1 MSKSSE
7 RITEKRTVITSSS
20 SAYDDGDDSI
30 YYKSGIQPRQSTVV
44 SRSSVGGPSMRSS
57 IGGGGSGGTVYSRT
71 VEYGIGR
78 SAGMPGLSPGGYEK
92 VSNSGVQTVKSSRE
106 KEKKDMQD
114 LNERFANY
122 IEKVRFLE
130 AQNRKLA
137 SELEN
142 LKTKWGKETSA
153 IKSMYEQELAEARK
167 LIDDL
172 TRDKNKL
179 EIQNSSIQEDMNNL
193 RRQMDDLKKYH
204 AIDQE
209 QINKLNQQLS
219 DYESEINMLR
229 RTISSLETERGRDKE
244 RINKL
249 QSEVDRLRID
259 LNNETLNH
267 LDAENRRQTLEE
279 EMEFLKK
286 VHEQELKELAAL
298 AYRDTTEENR
308 EFWKSELSQ
317 AIRDIQSEYDNKV
330 DQLRGDMESYYNLK
344 VQEFRT
350 GATKQNMEV
359 THVKEENKKL
369 VKNISD
375 LKGRLAD
382 LEGRNAQLESQYN
395 SLLREYESIQ
405 SEHTMETVKLKE
417 EITNLRSEMEAI
429 LVELQSLMDAK
440 LSLELEIAAYRKLLE
455 SEESSD
461 LFNRVER
468 LRRLGISVSNIRSV
482 FRGSPVNY
490 KPEPSYE
497 DSTGVSADDEQTERD
512 ITPDD
517 DTPPAIGTVRN
528 NGMGSKL
535 NEPEVEQKSY
545 SDQETVKC
553 ITPEEM
559 LEPNEMSKQEYP
571 TESTKCTT
579 SGECGELEDKKSK
592 ESEVEIVESP
602 LDNQSQQ
609 ENEVRTE
616 ISVKSTKDDESEIL
630 EDKKEIES
638 KVEIVESPLDN
649 QSQQENG
656 VRTEISVKS
665 TKDDDSEIL
674 EDKKEIESKVEI
686 VESPLDHQSQQ
697 ENEIRTEISLKSTK
711 DDDSEILEDK
721 KEIESKV
728 EIVESPLNQKSQE
741 HEIRTEISEKDTND
755 GECERLENKQEIES
769 KVESVESPLD
779 QQEQEI
785 SKEISGKDV
794 EDDDSINKQA
804 ESEIKQPDQKVND
817 VIINDD
823 MPEEKQSVTDDKT
836 SDKTDDNKVAVQSF
850 KEDISVDP
858 KPQETK
864 IDPVPSNKSDKV
876 ELETTDNSV
885 TYKTNDNIIENQN
898 DEVGTNDLSKSP
910 DASSKETVET
920 QNNEKVG
927 CDGDTKGQSDD
938 CTVAVKASP
947 GEIDVDKKVQFDD
960 ISKQNKMDDT
970 KQINVDETINNES
983 IGHDV
988 VLSNDVSS
996 HDEPVTEASTT
1007 IEHKNLE
1014 QTTDAV
1020 DIKQEGKINDGIEI
1034 QDQTEQI
1041 KDLNEEP
1048 KSNISN
1054 KPQELDTK
1062 GQSKDENDVHEI
1074 DEIKSNHSEIS
1085 SANQNQDDNQ
1095 TLKSESQTIAEKTS
1109 DIIET
1114 SGNDDKITVNG
1125 DGPLDEDNNQNVNQK
1140 NDEMDKDEGYLCF
1153 IVGMRNVIEQSMN
1166 TQSRGAAQ
1174 LSEMISEYETK
1185 GDSHSSMK
1193 MMRGEVSAK
1202 TTYQKTSTGPVSIA
1216 EVHPE
1221 GKYITLENTSAQ
1233 RREINLDGWK
1243 LKRELD
1249 GQKEYVYTFKNFI
1262 LKPNKSVKIFA
1273 RGFASDAGINDLV
1286 FRDYETW
1293 GVGSNVQTSLI
1304 NENREEKATHRQKTA
1319 YN

>member
-78 SAGMPGLSPGGYEK
+78 SSGMQGLSPGGYEK

-179 EIQNSSIQEDMNNL
+179 EIQNSSLQEDMNNL

-455 SEESSD
+455 SEES
-461 LFNRVER
+461 R
-468 LRRLGISVSNIRSV
+468 
-482 FRGSPVNY
+482 
-490 KPEPSYE
+490 
-497 DSTGVSADDEQTERD
+497 
-512 ITPDD
+512 
-517 DTPPAIGTVRN
+517 
-528 NGMGSKL
+528 
-535 NEPEVEQKSY
+535 
-545 SDQETVKC
+545 
-553 ITPEEM
+553 
-559 LEPNEMSKQEYP
+559 
-571 TESTKCTT
+571 
-579 SGECGELEDKKSK
+579 
-592 ESEVEIVESP
+592 
-602 LDNQSQQ
+602 
-609 ENEVRTE
+609 
-616 ISVKSTKDDESEIL
+616 
-630 EDKKEIES
+630 
-638 KVEIVESPLDN
+638 
-649 QSQQENG
+649 
-656 VRTEISVKS
+656 
-665 TKDDDSEIL
+665 
-674 EDKKEIESKVEI
+674 
-686 VESPLDHQSQQ
+686 
-697 ENEIRTEISLKSTK
+697 
-711 DDDSEILEDK
+711 
-721 KEIESKV
+721 
-728 EIVESPLNQKSQE
+728 
-741 HEIRTEISEKDTND
+741 
-755 GECERLENKQEIES
+755 
-769 KVESVESPLD
+769 
-779 QQEQEI
+779 
-785 SKEISGKDV
+785 
-794 EDDDSINKQA
+794 
-804 ESEIKQPDQKVND
+804 
-817 VIINDD
+817 
-823 MPEEKQSVTDDKT
+823 
-836 SDKTDDNKVAVQSF
+836 
-850 KEDISVDP
+850 
-858 KPQETK
+858 
-864 IDPVPSNKSDKV
+864 
-876 ELETTDNSV
+876 
-885 TYKTNDNIIENQN
+885 
-898 DEVGTNDLSKSP
+898 
-910 DASSKETVET
+910 
-920 QNNEKVG
+920 
-927 CDGDTKGQSDD
+927 
-938 CTVAVKASP
+938 
-947 GEIDVDKKVQFDD
+947 
-960 ISKQNKMDDT
+960 
-970 KQINVDETINNES
+970 
-983 IGHDV
+983 
-988 VLSNDVSS
+988 
-996 HDEPVTEASTT
+996 
-1007 IEHKNLE
+1007 
-1014 QTTDAV
+1014 
-1020 DIKQEGKINDGIEI
+1020 
-1034 QDQTEQI
+1034 
-1041 KDLNEEP
+1041 
-1048 KSNISN
+1048 
-1054 KPQELDTK
+1054 
-1062 GQSKDENDVHEI
+1062 
-1074 DEIKSNHSEIS
+1074 
-1085 SANQNQDDNQ
+1085 
-1095 TLKSESQTIAEKTS
+1095 
-1109 DIIET
+1109 
-1114 SGNDDKITVNG
+1114 
-1125 DGPLDEDNNQNVNQK
+1125 
-1140 NDEMDKDEGYLCF
+1140 
-1153 IVGMRNVIEQSMN
+1153 VGMRNVIEQSMN

>member
-57 IGGGGSGGTVYSRT
+57 IGGGSGGTVYSRT

-78 SAGMPGLSPGGYEK
+78 SAGMAGLSPGSFEK

-179 EIQNSSIQEDMNNL
+179 EIQNSSLQEDMNNL
-193 RRQMDDLKKYH
+193 RRQMDDMKKYH

-369 VKNISD
+369 VKSISD

-461 LFNRVER
+461 LFNRV
-468 LRRLGISVSNIRSV
+468 
-482 FRGSPVNY
+482 
-490 KPEPSYE
+490 
-497 DSTGVSADDEQTERD
+497 
-512 ITPDD
+512 
-517 DTPPAIGTVRN
+517 
-528 NGMGSKL
+528 
-535 NEPEVEQKSY
+535 
-545 SDQETVKC
+545 
-553 ITPEEM
+553 
-559 LEPNEMSKQEYP
+559 
-571 TESTKCTT
+571 
-579 SGECGELEDKKSK
+579 
-592 ESEVEIVESP
+592 
-602 LDNQSQQ
+602 
-609 ENEVRTE
+609 
-616 ISVKSTKDDESEIL
+616 
-630 EDKKEIES
+630 
-638 KVEIVESPLDN
+638 
-649 QSQQENG
+649 
-656 VRTEISVKS
+656 
-665 TKDDDSEIL
+665 
-674 EDKKEIESKVEI
+674 
-686 VESPLDHQSQQ
+686 
-697 ENEIRTEISLKSTK
+697 
-711 DDDSEILEDK
+711 
-721 KEIESKV
+721 
-728 EIVESPLNQKSQE
+728 
-741 HEIRTEISEKDTND
+741 
-755 GECERLENKQEIES
+755 
-769 KVESVESPLD
+769 
-779 QQEQEI
+779 
-785 SKEISGKDV
+785 
-794 EDDDSINKQA
+794 
-804 ESEIKQPDQKVND
+804 
-817 VIINDD
+817 
-823 MPEEKQSVTDDKT
+823 
-836 SDKTDDNKVAVQSF
+836 
-850 KEDISVDP
+850 
-858 KPQETK
+858 
-864 IDPVPSNKSDKV
+864 
-876 ELETTDNSV
+876 
-885 TYKTNDNIIENQN
+885 
-898 DEVGTNDLSKSP
+898 
-910 DASSKETVET
+910 
-920 QNNEKVG
+920 
-927 CDGDTKGQSDD
+927 
-938 CTVAVKASP
+938 
-947 GEIDVDKKVQFDD
+947 
-960 ISKQNKMDDT
+960 
-970 KQINVDETINNES
+970 
-983 IGHDV
+983 
-988 VLSNDVSS
+988 
-996 HDEPVTEASTT
+996 
-1007 IEHKNLE
+1007 
-1014 QTTDAV
+1014 
-1020 DIKQEGKINDGIEI
+1020 
-1034 QDQTEQI
+1034 
-1041 KDLNEEP
+1041 
-1048 KSNISN
+1048 
-1054 KPQELDTK
+1054 
-1062 GQSKDENDVHEI
+1062 
-1074 DEIKSNHSEIS
+1074 
-1085 SANQNQDDNQ
+1085 
-1095 TLKSESQTIAEKTS
+1095 
-1109 DIIET
+1109 
-1114 SGNDDKITVNG
+1114 
-1125 DGPLDEDNNQNVNQK
+1125 
-1140 NDEMDKDEGYLCF
+1140 
-1153 IVGMRNVIEQSMN
+1153 GMRNVIEQSMN

-1174 LSEMISEYETK
+1174 LSEMIQEYETK

-1293 GVGSNVQTSLI
+1293 GVGSNVQTTLI
-1304 NENREEKATHRQKTA
+1304 NENREEKATHRQKTN

>member
-57 IGGGGSGGTVYSRT
+57 IGGGSGGTVYSRT

-78 SAGMPGLSPGGYEK
+78 SAGMAGLSPGSFEK

-179 EIQNSSIQEDMNNL
+179 EIQNSSLQEDMNNL

-369 VKNISD
+369 VKSISD

-461 LFNRVER
+461 LFNSYCNEKWLFNFLLHLDLKYRVER
-468 LRRLGISVSNIRSV
+468 LRRLGINVSNMRSV

-497 DSTGVSADDEQTERD
+497 YSTGISADDEQTERD

-517 DTPPAIGTVRN
+517 EIPPTNGTTGN
-528 NGMGSKL
+528 DGMRSKL

-553 ITPEEM
+553 ITPEDTV
-559 LEPNEMSKQEYP
+559 EPNEMSKTENP

-579 SGECGELEDKKSK
+579 DGECVRLEDKQ
-592 ESEVEIVESP
+592 
-602 LDNQSQQ
+602 D
-609 ENEVRTE
+609 
-616 ISVKSTKDDESEIL
+616 
-630 EDKKEIES
+630 
-638 KVEIVESPLDN
+638 
-649 QSQQENG
+649 
-656 VRTEISVKS
+656 
-665 TKDDDSEIL
+665 
-674 EDKKEIESKVEI
+674 
-686 VESPLDHQSQQ
+686 
-697 ENEIRTEISLKSTK
+697 
-711 DDDSEILEDK
+711 
-721 KEIESKV
+721 
-728 EIVESPLNQKSQE
+728 
-741 HEIRTEISEKDTND
+741 
-755 GECERLENKQEIES
+755 IES

-779 QQEQEI
+779 PKSPQEYEIRKDISVKGTNDDECERLDNKQEKESKVESVQSPLDQQEQEI
-785 SKEISGKDV
+785 RTEISGKGI
-794 EDDDSINKQA
+794 EDDDSTNNQA
-804 ESEIKQPDQKVND
+804 ESKIKQPDQIVND
-817 VIINDD
+817 EIRNDVL
-823 MPEEKQSVTDDKT
+823 PEEKQSVTDDIT
-836 SDKTDDNKVAVQSF
+836 SEKTDDNKAAVKSTN
-850 KEDISVDP
+850 EDIAAES

-864 IDPVPSNKSDKV
+864 IDSVPSKQSDEV
-876 ELETTDNSV
+876 EQETTDNSV
-885 TYKTNDNIIENQN
+885 TYKTNDIIIEKQN
-898 DEVGTNDLSKSP
+898 NEVSYDSYNKSTE
-910 DASSKETVET
+910 ASSKETVET
-920 QNNEKVG
+920 QNNEKFNG
-927 CDGDTKGQSDD
+927 DNDTKVKSDD
-938 CTVAVKASP
+938 RTVDVKASP
-947 GEIDVDKKVQFDD
+947 GDFDVDGKVQFDD
-960 ISKQNKMDDT
+960 ISQQNQMDDT
-970 KQINVDETINNES
+970 KQINVDDAIDHES
-983 IGHDV
+983 VKHDV
-988 VLSNDVSS
+988 GSSKDVSS
-996 HDEPVTEASTT
+996 HDEPVTEASKT
-1007 IEHKNLE
+1007 IEHDISE
-1014 QTTDAV
+1014 QTTDTV
-1020 DIKQEGKINDGIEI
+1020 DNKQEEKINDRNEI
-1034 QDQTEQI
+1034 KDQTEQI
-1041 KDLNEEP
+1041 KDQNEES

-1054 KPQELDTK
+1054 KLQELDTI
-1062 GQSKDENDVHEI
+1062 GQSKDENVVHEN
-1074 DEIKSNHSEIS
+1074 DDIKSNQSDIIS
-1085 SANQNQDDNQ
+1085 DKQNQDDSQ
-1095 TLKSESQTIAEKTS
+1095 ISKSESQTITDKKSDLKETS
-1109 DIIET
+1109 DQ
-1114 SGNDDKITVNG
+1114 DDKITVNG
-1125 DGPLDEDNNQNVNQK
+1125 EGPLDEDNSQNVNQK
-1140 NDEMDKDEGYLCF
+1140 NDEMDDDE
-1153 IVGMRNVIEQSMN
+1153 
-1166 TQSRGAAQ
+1166 
-1174 LSEMISEYETK
+1174 
-1185 GDSHSSMK
+1185 DSHSSMK

-1293 GVGSNVQTSLI
+1293 GVGSNVQTTLI
-1304 NENREEKATHRQKTA
+1304 NENREEKATHRQKTN

>member
-78 SAGMPGLSPGGYEK
+78 SSGMQGLSPGGYEK

-179 EIQNSSIQEDMNNL
+179 EIQNSSLQEDMNNL

-455 SEESSD
+455 SEESRSHI
-461 LFNRVER
+461 LERIRGASYYRRFN
-468 LRRLGISVSNIRSV
+468 
-482 FRGSPVNY
+482 
-490 KPEPSYE
+490 
-497 DSTGVSADDEQTERD
+497 DENFPID
-512 ITPDD
+512 I
-517 DTPPAIGTVRN
+517 IGTVEIENPTVQPEACDPDDPPDN
-528 NGMGSKL
+528 N
-535 NEPEVEQKSY
+535 PEG
-545 SDQETVKC
+545 TFRH
-553 ITPEEM
+553 IAI
-559 LEPNEMSKQEYP
+559 
-571 TESTKCTT
+571 
-579 SGECGELEDKKSK
+579 GEC
-592 ESEVEIVESP
+592 
-602 LDNQSQQ
+602 
-609 ENEVRTE
+609 
-616 ISVKSTKDDESEIL
+616 
-630 EDKKEIES
+630 
-638 KVEIVESPLDN
+638 
-649 QSQQENG
+649 
-656 VRTEISVKS
+656 
-665 TKDDDSEIL
+665 
-674 EDKKEIESKVEI
+674 
-686 VESPLDHQSQQ
+686 
-697 ENEIRTEISLKSTK
+697 
-711 DDDSEILEDK
+711 
-721 KEIESKV
+721 
-728 EIVESPLNQKSQE
+728 
-741 HEIRTEISEKDTND
+741 
-755 GECERLENKQEIES
+755 
-769 KVESVESPLD
+769 
-779 QQEQEI
+779 
-785 SKEISGKDV
+785 
-794 EDDDSINKQA
+794 
-804 ESEIKQPDQKVND
+804 
-817 VIINDD
+817 
-823 MPEEKQSVTDDKT
+823 
-836 SDKTDDNKVAVQSF
+836 
-850 KEDISVDP
+850 
-858 KPQETK
+858 
-864 IDPVPSNKSDKV
+864 
-876 ELETTDNSV
+876 
-885 TYKTNDNIIENQN
+885 
-898 DEVGTNDLSKSP
+898 
-910 DASSKETVET
+910 
-920 QNNEKVG
+920 
-927 CDGDTKGQSDD
+927 
-938 CTVAVKASP
+938 
-947 GEIDVDKKVQFDD
+947 
-960 ISKQNKMDDT
+960 
-970 KQINVDETINNES
+970 
-983 IGHDV
+983 
-988 VLSNDVSS
+988 
-996 HDEPVTEASTT
+996 
-1007 IEHKNLE
+1007 
-1014 QTTDAV
+1014 
-1020 DIKQEGKINDGIEI
+1020 
-1034 QDQTEQI
+1034 
-1041 KDLNEEP
+1041 
-1048 KSNISN
+1048 
-1054 KPQELDTK
+1054 
-1062 GQSKDENDVHEI
+1062 
-1074 DEIKSNHSEIS
+1074 
-1085 SANQNQDDNQ
+1085 
-1095 TLKSESQTIAEKTS
+1095 
-1109 DIIET
+1109 
-1114 SGNDDKITVNG
+1114 
-1125 DGPLDEDNNQNVNQK
+1125 
-1140 NDEMDKDEGYLCF
+1140 CF
-1153 IVGMRNVIEQSMN
+1153 PFLLFIFTFLFLPYRVGMRNVIEQSMN

-1185 GDSHSSMK
+1185 G
-1193 MMRGEVSAK
+1193 
-1202 TTYQKTSTGPVSIA
+1202 
-1216 EVHPE
+1216 
-1221 GKYITLENTSAQ
+1221 
-1233 RREINLDGWK
+1233 
-1243 LKRELD
+1243 
-1249 GQKEYVYTFKNFI
+1249 
-1262 LKPNKSVKIFA
+1262 
-1273 RGFASDAGINDLV
+1273 
-1286 FRDYETW
+1286 
-1293 GVGSNVQTSLI
+1293 GS
-1304 NENREEKATHRQKTA
+1304 
-1319 YN
+1319 

>member
-78 SAGMPGLSPGGYEK
+78 SAGMHGLSPGGYEK

-172 TRDKNKL
+172 TKDKNKL
-179 EIQNSSIQEDMNNL
+179 EIQNSSLQEDMNNL

-461 LFNRVER
+461 LFNRV
-468 LRRLGISVSNIRSV
+468 
-482 FRGSPVNY
+482 
-490 KPEPSYE
+490 
-497 DSTGVSADDEQTERD
+497 
-512 ITPDD
+512 
-517 DTPPAIGTVRN
+517 
-528 NGMGSKL
+528 
-535 NEPEVEQKSY
+535 
-545 SDQETVKC
+545 
-553 ITPEEM
+553 
-559 LEPNEMSKQEYP
+559 
-571 TESTKCTT
+571 
-579 SGECGELEDKKSK
+579 
-592 ESEVEIVESP
+592 
-602 LDNQSQQ
+602 
-609 ENEVRTE
+609 
-616 ISVKSTKDDESEIL
+616 
-630 EDKKEIES
+630 
-638 KVEIVESPLDN
+638 
-649 QSQQENG
+649 
-656 VRTEISVKS
+656 
-665 TKDDDSEIL
+665 
-674 EDKKEIESKVEI
+674 
-686 VESPLDHQSQQ
+686 
-697 ENEIRTEISLKSTK
+697 
-711 DDDSEILEDK
+711 
-721 KEIESKV
+721 
-728 EIVESPLNQKSQE
+728 
-741 HEIRTEISEKDTND
+741 
-755 GECERLENKQEIES
+755 
-769 KVESVESPLD
+769 
-779 QQEQEI
+779 
-785 SKEISGKDV
+785 
-794 EDDDSINKQA
+794 
-804 ESEIKQPDQKVND
+804 
-817 VIINDD
+817 
-823 MPEEKQSVTDDKT
+823 
-836 SDKTDDNKVAVQSF
+836 
-850 KEDISVDP
+850 
-858 KPQETK
+858 
-864 IDPVPSNKSDKV
+864 
-876 ELETTDNSV
+876 
-885 TYKTNDNIIENQN
+885 
-898 DEVGTNDLSKSP
+898 
-910 DASSKETVET
+910 
-920 QNNEKVG
+920 
-927 CDGDTKGQSDD
+927 
-938 CTVAVKASP
+938 
-947 GEIDVDKKVQFDD
+947 
-960 ISKQNKMDDT
+960 
-970 KQINVDETINNES
+970 
-983 IGHDV
+983 
-988 VLSNDVSS
+988 
-996 HDEPVTEASTT
+996 
-1007 IEHKNLE
+1007 
-1014 QTTDAV
+1014 
-1020 DIKQEGKINDGIEI
+1020 
-1034 QDQTEQI
+1034 
-1041 KDLNEEP
+1041 
-1048 KSNISN
+1048 
-1054 KPQELDTK
+1054 
-1062 GQSKDENDVHEI
+1062 
-1074 DEIKSNHSEIS
+1074 
-1085 SANQNQDDNQ
+1085 
-1095 TLKSESQTIAEKTS
+1095 
-1109 DIIET
+1109 
-1114 SGNDDKITVNG
+1114 
-1125 DGPLDEDNNQNVNQK
+1125 
-1140 NDEMDKDEGYLCF
+1140 
-1153 IVGMRNVIEQSMN
+1153 GMRNVIEQSMN

>member
-78 SAGMPGLSPGGYEK
+78 SAGMHGLSPGGYEK

-172 TRDKNKL
+172 TKDKNKL
-179 EIQNSSIQEDMNNL
+179 EIQNSSLQEDMNNL

-461 LFNRVER
+461 LFNRAHILER
-468 LRRLGISVSNIRSV
+468 IRGASYYRRFN
-482 FRGSPVNY
+482 
-490 KPEPSYE
+490 
-497 DSTGVSADDEQTERD
+497 DENFPID
-512 ITPDD
+512 I
-517 DTPPAIGTVRN
+517 IGTV
-528 NGMGSKL
+528 
-535 NEPEVEQKSY
+535 
-545 SDQETVKC
+545 
-553 ITPEEM
+553 
-559 LEPNEMSKQEYP
+559 
-571 TESTKCTT
+571 
-579 SGECGELEDKKSK
+579 
-592 ESEVEIVESP
+592 
-602 LDNQSQQ
+602 
-609 ENEVRTE
+609 
-616 ISVKSTKDDESEIL
+616 
-630 EDKKEIES
+630 EIENPT
-638 KVEIVESPLDN
+638 VQPEACDP
-649 QSQQENG
+649 
-656 VRTEISVKS
+656 
-665 TKDDDSEIL
+665 DD
-674 EDKKEIESKVEI
+674 
-686 VESPLDHQSQQ
+686 P
-697 ENEIRTEISLKSTK
+697 
-711 DDDSEILEDK
+711 
-721 KEIESKV
+721 
-728 EIVESPLNQKSQE
+728 P
-741 HEIRTEISEKDTND
+741 
-755 GECERLENKQEIES
+755 
-769 KVESVESPLD
+769 
-779 QQEQEI
+779 
-785 SKEISGKDV
+785 
-794 EDDDSINKQA
+794 
-804 ESEIKQPDQKVND
+804 
-817 VIINDD
+817 
-823 MPEEKQSVTDDKT
+823 
-836 SDKTDDNKVAVQSF
+836 
-850 KEDISVDP
+850 
-858 KPQETK
+858 
-864 IDPVPSNKSDKV
+864 
-876 ELETTDNSV
+876 
-885 TYKTNDNIIENQN
+885 
-898 DEVGTNDLSKSP
+898 
-910 DASSKETVET
+910 
-920 QNNEKVG
+920 
-927 CDGDTKGQSDD
+927 
-938 CTVAVKASP
+938 
-947 GEIDVDKKVQFDD
+947 
-960 ISKQNKMDDT
+960 
-970 KQINVDETINNES
+970 
-983 IGHDV
+983 
-988 VLSNDVSS
+988 
-996 HDEPVTEASTT
+996 
-1007 IEHKNLE
+1007 
-1014 QTTDAV
+1014 
-1020 DIKQEGKINDGIEI
+1020 
-1034 QDQTEQI
+1034 
-1041 KDLNEEP
+1041 
-1048 KSNISN
+1048 
-1054 KPQELDTK
+1054 
-1062 GQSKDENDVHEI
+1062 
-1074 DEIKSNHSEIS
+1074 
-1085 SANQNQDDNQ
+1085 
-1095 TLKSESQTIAEKTS
+1095 
-1109 DIIET
+1109 
-1114 SGNDDKITVNG
+1114 
-1125 DGPLDEDNNQNVNQK
+1125 DNNP
-1140 NDEMDKDEGYLCF
+1140 E
-1153 IVGMRNVIEQSMN
+1153 
-1166 TQSRGAAQ
+1166 
-1174 LSEMISEYETK
+1174 
-1185 GDSHSSMK
+1185 DSHSSMK

>member
-78 SAGMPGLSPGGYEK
+78 SAGMHGLSPGGYEK

-172 TRDKNKL
+172 TKDKNKL
-179 EIQNSSIQEDMNNL
+179 EIQNSSLQEDMNNL

-455 SEESSD
+455 SEES
-461 LFNRVER
+461 R
-468 LRRLGISVSNIRSV
+468 
-482 FRGSPVNY
+482 
-490 KPEPSYE
+490 
-497 DSTGVSADDEQTERD
+497 
-512 ITPDD
+512 
-517 DTPPAIGTVRN
+517 
-528 NGMGSKL
+528 
-535 NEPEVEQKSY
+535 
-545 SDQETVKC
+545 
-553 ITPEEM
+553 
-559 LEPNEMSKQEYP
+559 
-571 TESTKCTT
+571 
-579 SGECGELEDKKSK
+579 
-592 ESEVEIVESP
+592 
-602 LDNQSQQ
+602 
-609 ENEVRTE
+609 
-616 ISVKSTKDDESEIL
+616 
-630 EDKKEIES
+630 
-638 KVEIVESPLDN
+638 
-649 QSQQENG
+649 
-656 VRTEISVKS
+656 
-665 TKDDDSEIL
+665 
-674 EDKKEIESKVEI
+674 
-686 VESPLDHQSQQ
+686 
-697 ENEIRTEISLKSTK
+697 
-711 DDDSEILEDK
+711 
-721 KEIESKV
+721 
-728 EIVESPLNQKSQE
+728 
-741 HEIRTEISEKDTND
+741 
-755 GECERLENKQEIES
+755 
-769 KVESVESPLD
+769 
-779 QQEQEI
+779 
-785 SKEISGKDV
+785 
-794 EDDDSINKQA
+794 
-804 ESEIKQPDQKVND
+804 
-817 VIINDD
+817 
-823 MPEEKQSVTDDKT
+823 
-836 SDKTDDNKVAVQSF
+836 
-850 KEDISVDP
+850 
-858 KPQETK
+858 
-864 IDPVPSNKSDKV
+864 
-876 ELETTDNSV
+876 
-885 TYKTNDNIIENQN
+885 
-898 DEVGTNDLSKSP
+898 
-910 DASSKETVET
+910 
-920 QNNEKVG
+920 
-927 CDGDTKGQSDD
+927 
-938 CTVAVKASP
+938 
-947 GEIDVDKKVQFDD
+947 
-960 ISKQNKMDDT
+960 
-970 KQINVDETINNES
+970 
-983 IGHDV
+983 
-988 VLSNDVSS
+988 
-996 HDEPVTEASTT
+996 
-1007 IEHKNLE
+1007 
-1014 QTTDAV
+1014 
-1020 DIKQEGKINDGIEI
+1020 
-1034 QDQTEQI
+1034 
-1041 KDLNEEP
+1041 
-1048 KSNISN
+1048 
-1054 KPQELDTK
+1054 
-1062 GQSKDENDVHEI
+1062 
-1074 DEIKSNHSEIS
+1074 
-1085 SANQNQDDNQ
+1085 
-1095 TLKSESQTIAEKTS
+1095 
-1109 DIIET
+1109 
-1114 SGNDDKITVNG
+1114 
-1125 DGPLDEDNNQNVNQK
+1125 
-1140 NDEMDKDEGYLCF
+1140 
-1153 IVGMRNVIEQSMN
+1153 VGMRNVIEQSMN

>member
-57 IGGGGSGGTVYSRT
+57 IGGGSGGTVYSRT

-78 SAGMPGLSPGGYEK
+78 SAGMAGLSPGSFEK

-179 EIQNSSIQEDMNNL
+179 EIQNSSLQEDMNNL

-369 VKNISD
+369 VKSISD

-461 LFNRVER
+461 LFNRSHIIER
-468 LRRLGISVSNIRSV
+468 IRGASYYRRFN
-482 FRGSPVNY
+482 
-490 KPEPSYE
+490 
-497 DSTGVSADDEQTERD
+497 DENFPID
-512 ITPDD
+512 I
-517 DTPPAIGTVRN
+517 IGTV
-528 NGMGSKL
+528 
-535 NEPEVEQKSY
+535 
-545 SDQETVKC
+545 
-553 ITPEEM
+553 
-559 LEPNEMSKQEYP
+559 
-571 TESTKCTT
+571 
-579 SGECGELEDKKSK
+579 
-592 ESEVEIVESP
+592 
-602 LDNQSQQ
+602 
-609 ENEVRTE
+609 
-616 ISVKSTKDDESEIL
+616 
-630 EDKKEIES
+630 EIENPT
-638 KVEIVESPLDN
+638 VQPEARDP
-649 QSQQENG
+649 
-656 VRTEISVKS
+656 
-665 TKDDDSEIL
+665 DD
-674 EDKKEIESKVEI
+674 
-686 VESPLDHQSQQ
+686 P
-697 ENEIRTEISLKSTK
+697 
-711 DDDSEILEDK
+711 
-721 KEIESKV
+721 
-728 EIVESPLNQKSQE
+728 
-741 HEIRTEISEKDTND
+741 
-755 GECERLENKQEIES
+755 
-769 KVESVESPLD
+769 
-779 QQEQEI
+779 
-785 SKEISGKDV
+785 
-794 EDDDSINKQA
+794 
-804 ESEIKQPDQKVND
+804 PDYN
-817 VIINDD
+817 
-823 MPEEKQSVTDDKT
+823 PE
-836 SDKTDDNKVAVQSF
+836 
-850 KEDISVDP
+850 
-858 KPQETK
+858 
-864 IDPVPSNKSDKV
+864 
-876 ELETTDNSV
+876 
-885 TYKTNDNIIENQN
+885 
-898 DEVGTNDLSKSP
+898 
-910 DASSKETVET
+910 
-920 QNNEKVG
+920 
-927 CDGDTKGQSDD
+927 
-938 CTVAVKASP
+938 
-947 GEIDVDKKVQFDD
+947 
-960 ISKQNKMDDT
+960 
-970 KQINVDETINNES
+970 
-983 IGHDV
+983 
-988 VLSNDVSS
+988 
-996 HDEPVTEASTT
+996 
-1007 IEHKNLE
+1007 
-1014 QTTDAV
+1014 
-1020 DIKQEGKINDGIEI
+1020 
-1034 QDQTEQI
+1034 
-1041 KDLNEEP
+1041 
-1048 KSNISN
+1048 
-1054 KPQELDTK
+1054 
-1062 GQSKDENDVHEI
+1062 
-1074 DEIKSNHSEIS
+1074 
-1085 SANQNQDDNQ
+1085 
-1095 TLKSESQTIAEKTS
+1095 
-1109 DIIET
+1109 
-1114 SGNDDKITVNG
+1114 
-1125 DGPLDEDNNQNVNQK
+1125 
-1140 NDEMDKDEGYLCF
+1140 
-1153 IVGMRNVIEQSMN
+1153 
-1166 TQSRGAAQ
+1166 
-1174 LSEMISEYETK
+1174 
-1185 GDSHSSMK
+1185 DSHSSMK

-1293 GVGSNVQTSLI
+1293 GVGSNVQTTLI
-1304 NENREEKATHRQKTA
+1304 NENREEKATHRQKTN

>member
-1 MSKSSE
+1 
-7 RITEKRTVITSSS
+7 
-20 SAYDDGDDSI
+20 
-30 YYKSGIQPRQSTVV
+30 
-44 SRSSVGGPSMRSS
+44 
-57 IGGGGSGGTVYSRT
+57 
-71 VEYGIGR
+71 
-78 SAGMPGLSPGGYEK
+78 
-92 VSNSGVQTVKSSRE
+92 
-106 KEKKDMQD
+106 MQD

-179 EIQNSSIQEDMNNL
+179 EIQNSSLQEDMNNL

-369 VKNISD
+369 VKSISD

-461 LFNRVER
+461 LFNRV
-468 LRRLGISVSNIRSV
+468 
-482 FRGSPVNY
+482 
-490 KPEPSYE
+490 
-497 DSTGVSADDEQTERD
+497 
-512 ITPDD
+512 
-517 DTPPAIGTVRN
+517 
-528 NGMGSKL
+528 
-535 NEPEVEQKSY
+535 
-545 SDQETVKC
+545 
-553 ITPEEM
+553 
-559 LEPNEMSKQEYP
+559 
-571 TESTKCTT
+571 
-579 SGECGELEDKKSK
+579 
-592 ESEVEIVESP
+592 
-602 LDNQSQQ
+602 
-609 ENEVRTE
+609 
-616 ISVKSTKDDESEIL
+616 
-630 EDKKEIES
+630 
-638 KVEIVESPLDN
+638 
-649 QSQQENG
+649 
-656 VRTEISVKS
+656 
-665 TKDDDSEIL
+665 
-674 EDKKEIESKVEI
+674 
-686 VESPLDHQSQQ
+686 
-697 ENEIRTEISLKSTK
+697 
-711 DDDSEILEDK
+711 
-721 KEIESKV
+721 
-728 EIVESPLNQKSQE
+728 
-741 HEIRTEISEKDTND
+741 
-755 GECERLENKQEIES
+755 
-769 KVESVESPLD
+769 
-779 QQEQEI
+779 
-785 SKEISGKDV
+785 
-794 EDDDSINKQA
+794 
-804 ESEIKQPDQKVND
+804 
-817 VIINDD
+817 
-823 MPEEKQSVTDDKT
+823 
-836 SDKTDDNKVAVQSF
+836 
-850 KEDISVDP
+850 
-858 KPQETK
+858 
-864 IDPVPSNKSDKV
+864 
-876 ELETTDNSV
+876 
-885 TYKTNDNIIENQN
+885 
-898 DEVGTNDLSKSP
+898 
-910 DASSKETVET
+910 
-920 QNNEKVG
+920 
-927 CDGDTKGQSDD
+927 
-938 CTVAVKASP
+938 
-947 GEIDVDKKVQFDD
+947 
-960 ISKQNKMDDT
+960 
-970 KQINVDETINNES
+970 
-983 IGHDV
+983 
-988 VLSNDVSS
+988 
-996 HDEPVTEASTT
+996 
-1007 IEHKNLE
+1007 
-1014 QTTDAV
+1014 
-1020 DIKQEGKINDGIEI
+1020 
-1034 QDQTEQI
+1034 
-1041 KDLNEEP
+1041 
-1048 KSNISN
+1048 
-1054 KPQELDTK
+1054 
-1062 GQSKDENDVHEI
+1062 
-1074 DEIKSNHSEIS
+1074 
-1085 SANQNQDDNQ
+1085 
-1095 TLKSESQTIAEKTS
+1095 
-1109 DIIET
+1109 
-1114 SGNDDKITVNG
+1114 
-1125 DGPLDEDNNQNVNQK
+1125 
-1140 NDEMDKDEGYLCF
+1140 
-1153 IVGMRNVIEQSMN
+1153 GMRNVIEQSMN

-1174 LSEMISEYETK
+1174 LSEMIQEYETK

-1293 GVGSNVQTSLI
+1293 GVGSNVQTTLI
-1304 NENREEKATHRQKTA
+1304 NENREEKATHRQKTN

>member
-57 IGGGGSGGTVYSRT
+57 IGGGSGGTVYSRT

-78 SAGMPGLSPGGYEK
+78 SAGMGGLSPGSFEK
-92 VSNSGVQTVKSSRE
+92 VSNTGVQTVKSSRE

-179 EIQNSSIQEDMNNL
+179 EIQNSSLQEDMNNL

-369 VKNISD
+369 VKSISD

-455 SEESSD
+455 SEES
-461 LFNRVER
+461 RVER
-468 LRRLGISVSNIRSV
+468 LRRLGINVSNMRSV

-497 DSTGVSADDEQTERD
+497 YSTGISADDEQTERD

-517 DTPPAIGTVRN
+517 EIPPTIGTAGN
-528 NGMGSKL
+528 DGMRSKL

-553 ITPEEM
+553 ITPEETV
-559 LEPNEMSKQEYP
+559 EPNEMSKTENP

-579 SGECGELEDKKSK
+579 DGECVRLEDKQD
-592 ESEVEIVESP
+592 V
-602 LDNQSQQ
+602 
-609 ENEVRTE
+609 
-616 ISVKSTKDDESEIL
+616 
-630 EDKKEIES
+630 
-638 KVEIVESPLDN
+638 
-649 QSQQENG
+649 
-656 VRTEISVKS
+656 
-665 TKDDDSEIL
+665 
-674 EDKKEIESKVEI
+674 
-686 VESPLDHQSQQ
+686 
-697 ENEIRTEISLKSTK
+697 
-711 DDDSEILEDK
+711 
-721 KEIESKV
+721 
-728 EIVESPLNQKSQE
+728 
-741 HEIRTEISEKDTND
+741 
-755 GECERLENKQEIES
+755 ES

-779 QQEQEI
+779 QKSPQENEIRTDISVKGTNDDERERLDDKQDVESKVESVESPLDQKEQEVHTEI
-785 SKEISGKDV
+785 SKKGI
-794 EDDDSINKQA
+794 EDDDSTINQA
-804 ESEIKQPDQKVND
+804 ESKIKQPDQIGNVE
-817 VIINDD
+817 IRNDD
-823 MPEEKQSVTDDKT
+823 LPEEKQSVTDDIT
-836 SDKTDDNKVAVQSF
+836 SEKTDDNKAAVKSTN
-850 KEDISVDP
+850 EDTATES
-858 KPQETK
+858 KPPETK
-864 IDPVPSNKSDKV
+864 IDSVPSKNSDEV

-885 TYKTNDNIIENQN
+885 TYKTNDIIIENQN
-898 DEVGTNDLSKSP
+898 NEVGSSDSRKSP
-910 DASSKETVET
+910 EPSSKETVET
-920 QNNEKVG
+920 QNNEMVE
-927 CDGDTKGQSDD
+927 CDDDTKVKSDD
-938 CTVAVKASP
+938 CTVDVKASP
-947 GEIDVDKKVQFDD
+947 GDFEVDGKAQFDN
-960 ISKQNKMDDT
+960 ISKQNQMDDT
-970 KQINVDETINNES
+970 KQINVDDAIDHES
-983 IGHDV
+983 IKHDV
-988 VLSNDVSS
+988 GSSEEVSS
-996 HDEPVTEASTT
+996 HDEPGKEASKT
-1007 IEHKNLE
+1007 IEHDISE
-1014 QTTDAV
+1014 QTTDTV
-1020 DIKQEGKINDGIEI
+1020 DKKQEEKINDRNEI
-1034 QDQTEQI
+1034 KDQTEQI
-1041 KDLNEEP
+1041 KDQNEES

-1054 KPQELDTK
+1054 KPQELDTI
-1062 GQSKDENDVHEI
+1062 GLSKDENDVHEN
-1074 DEIKSNHSEIS
+1074 DDIKSNQSDIIS
-1085 SANQNQDDNQ
+1085 DKQNQDDSQ
-1095 TLKSESQTIAEKTS
+1095 ISKSESQTITDKKSDLKETS
-1109 DIIET
+1109 DQ
-1114 SGNDDKITVNG
+1114 DDKITVNG
-1125 DGPLDEDNNQNVNQK
+1125 EGPLDEDNSQNVNQK
-1140 NDEMDKDEGYLCF
+1140 NDEMDDDE
-1153 IVGMRNVIEQSMN
+1153 
-1166 TQSRGAAQ
+1166 
-1174 LSEMISEYETK
+1174 
-1185 GDSHSSMK
+1185 DSHSSMK

-1304 NENREEKATHRQKTA
+1304 NENREEKATHRQKTN